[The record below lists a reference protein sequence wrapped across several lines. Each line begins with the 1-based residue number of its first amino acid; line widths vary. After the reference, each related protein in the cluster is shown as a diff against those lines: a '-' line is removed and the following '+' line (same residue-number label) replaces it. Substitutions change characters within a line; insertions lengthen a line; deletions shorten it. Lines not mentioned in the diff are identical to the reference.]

1 MIYCFVK
8 FGEYYIIYYITFF
21 IKVLILDGLFG
32 ESRTD
37 SFVSHLSLDGEVGET
52 GTDTTL
58 TYLQIGGEV
67 GETNTDSTLDN
78 RRDKAPIPGIIARS

>member
-1 MIYCFVK
+1 
-8 FGEYYIIYYITFF
+8 
-21 IKVLILDGLFG
+21 LDGLFG

-67 GETNTDSTLDN
+67 GETNTDSTLEN
-78 RRDKAPIPGIIARS
+78 RRDKAPIPGIIASP